1 MLTIFNRIFGSK
13 APVQETTV
21 IDQQAYFD
29 LLERRQK
36 RWADDLRQRE
46 ADRARIAAIVWTWAL
61 DCVNFDEQR
70 PLATEAI
77 PSEIKSWVFGLVA
90 REVMALAG
98 SNDCR
103 IYSHV
108 FENDPIAGVPKV
120 QRLPRQAGLHFPKRQ
135 SPGAMGRRLT

>member
-13 APVQETTV
+13 AAVQEATI

-36 RWADDLRQRE
+36 RRADDLRERE
-46 ADRARIAAIVWTWAL
+46 ADRDRIAVVVWTWAR
-61 DCVNFDEQR
+61 DCMHFDEQR
-70 PLATEAI
+70 PLATAAV
-77 PSEIKSWVFGLVA
+77 PSEVKSWVFGLVA
-90 REVMALAG
+90 REVMVLAG

-103 IYSHV
+103 IRSHM
-108 FENDPIAGVPKV
+108 FDNDPIAGVRKV

-135 SPGAMGRRLT
+135 SPGAMGRRLA